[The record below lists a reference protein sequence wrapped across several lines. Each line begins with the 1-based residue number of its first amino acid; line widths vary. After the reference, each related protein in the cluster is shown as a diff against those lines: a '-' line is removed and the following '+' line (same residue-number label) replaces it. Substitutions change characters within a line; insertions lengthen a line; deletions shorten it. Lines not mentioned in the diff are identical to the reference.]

1 MPRAALLIKDT
12 ENPVIDF
19 TNKYLAT
26 PQAANSVAQAVKR
39 YTFPVLAVIFVNNS
53 LKPRESLVIMESF
66 QHHIATI
73 TTLNLSNNNLSLQG
87 ADYLASVIPNMRSI
101 KQLFLNDCHLQD
113 RGVKAIV

>member
-1 MPRAALLIKDT
+1 MYKSERKFKDFDPEMENSNDPRFAYFQTCKDENCLPRAALLIKDT

-66 QHHIATI
+66 
-73 TTLNLSNNNLSLQG
+73 
-87 ADYLASVIPNMRSI
+87 
-101 KQLFLNDCHLQD
+101 
-113 RGVKAIV
+113 